1 MKLLVLILLI
11 VFIMSGVC
19 LAGIV
24 DDNVEKVGEK
34 LTKAVDESAE
44 KMTTK
49 VSSALEKGFA
59 WLIEKL
65 LAFIAF
71 VVEIAAIIG
80 VGWIIS
86 FMCDRDSRK
95 MVRILVI
102 LCVISVVVNKL
113 VSLTA

>member
-1 MKLLVLILLI
+1 MKLLVLTLLI
-11 VFIMSGVC
+11 VFVMSGVS

-24 DDNVEKVGEK
+24 DD
-34 LTKAVDESAE
+34 SAE
-44 KMTTK
+44 KLTTK
-49 VSSALEKGFA
+49 VSSAMEKGFA
-59 WLIEKL
+59 WLIEKV
-65 LAFIAF
+65 LAFVGF

-80 VGWIIS
+80 VGWIMS